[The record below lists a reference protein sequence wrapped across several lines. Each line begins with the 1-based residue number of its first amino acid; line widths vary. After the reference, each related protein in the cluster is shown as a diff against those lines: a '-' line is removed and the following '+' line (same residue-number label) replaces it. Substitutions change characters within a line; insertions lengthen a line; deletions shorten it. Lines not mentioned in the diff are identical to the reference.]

1 MNNDYEKE
9 LEYIKNNMKD
19 NISIDK
25 NSSNFM
31 DGFNKKDV
39 QKKLRELGMGEIAD
53 KLEPLSEQMIEKMI
67 RSNPQ
72 ILKKATEI
80 LNDRR

>member
-19 NISIDK
+19 NISIDT